1 MNNLTDNNIA
11 KRGFDFTGIGL
22 IIIVVVLGT
31 IPSLTSPHFL
41 SVNNL
46 FNILLSVTVIGIAAV
61 GQTLVIVSGGL
72 DLSIEPIIAG
82 TGVIVALMNQQGY
95 PLGLSILLG
104 ILLGPII
111 GLLNGI
117 LITKVKINAVI
128 VTLATMSIVRGFSL
142 LISNAKTIP
151 FQRADFGFI
160 GRGYLFETIPLAP
173 VLLILV
179 YIIFFLVLNYTG
191 FGRNIYAVGGNAEAA
206 RLAGINV
213 DRYRII
219 IYTISGTLGS
229 MSGLLFAAITGAG
242 LPYGGQGYILTIIAA
257 VILGGTSLAGGI
269 GKIQGTLLGVLIIG
283 MLNNGLILLD
293 IKTFWQMIITGFVL
307 IIAVAVDQIKL
318 R

>member
-1 MNNLTDNNIA
+1 MNNLPDNNMT
-11 KRGFDFTGIGL
+11 KRGFNFTGIGL

-31 IPSLTSPHFL
+31 ILSLTSPYFL

-61 GQTLVIVSGGL
+61 GETLVIVSGGL

-104 ILLGPII
+104 VLLGPII
-111 GLLNGI
+111 GFLNGI
-117 LITKVKINAVI
+117 LTTKVKINAVI

-160 GRGYLFETIPLAP
+160 GRGYLFEKVPFAP
-173 VLLILV
+173 VLLIFV

-229 MSGLLFAAITGAG
+229 ISGLLFAAITGAG
-242 LPYGGQGYILTIIAA
+242 LPYGAQGYVLTIIAA

-307 IIAVAVDQIKL
+307 IIAVTVDQIKL